1 MKKSIIGASL
11 IIAVAL
17 FTGCSSVVTPKA
29 ELAYHHDSVHNIP
42 AIDSLIVS
50 MKQDYIKQ
58 CYMPVASHLPPE
70 NSCQSDLFQMVERRY
85 HMDFN
90 QNHVA
95 AASNEL
101 FFKDVVPEI
110 QKKVK
115 REPALRDPLRR
126 AFSNSDEMLA
136 YYKDKYKFNTQ
147 IEQF

>member
-1 MKKSIIGASL
+1 M
-11 IIAVAL
+11 
-17 FTGCSSVVTPKA
+17 
-29 ELAYHHDSVHNIP
+29 
-42 AIDSLIVS
+42 
-50 MKQDYIKQ
+50 
-58 CYMPVASHLPPE
+58 PPE

-115 REPALRDPLRR
+115 REPSLRDPLRR
-126 AFSNSDEMLA
+126 AFSNSNEMLA